1 MTNNTKKVIIL
12 NKLSS
17 PFVSEAIIILKDGVS
32 LPQSSVVAE
41 AESIVRNYMIRT
53 AKNGQSFKKNARLCS
68 VKTTLILCAFSA
80 ALTCISCYLML
91 Q

>member
-1 MTNNTKKVIIL
+1 MTDNTKKVIIL

-17 PFVSEAIIILKDGVS
+17 PFVSEAIIIIKDGIS

-41 AESIVRNYMIRT
+41 AESIVRNYINRT
-53 AKNGQSFKKNARLCS
+53 SKNGQGFKKPVRLCN
-68 VKTTLILCAFSA
+68 VKTTLILCVLSA
-80 ALTCISCYLML
+80 ALACMSCYLVL